1 MGFDRCLHLGLMHAR
16 AGHGPRQLMGLRRN
30 PAGLPHPLQFMG
42 LLAQPQPMQDR
53 RRRHQPQGRL
63 AGSGVAVELSP
74 PGREHQRFHRG
85 VAANAEGDRFSPIE
99 KLRQASAQ
107 LIQGQGDV
115 CAVTLHGPF
124 SAPAETGPHLRRR
137 ILGLHEQHEPFP
149 LGAMGQQQSHRI
161 RFIKSSQIKEV
172 AVLAEGP
179 LTIGV
184 MGNQRGRR
192 DHSCGRTK
200 LIEET
205 LPPAGVD
212 AGVEVVHAGVN
223 LS

>member
-1 MGFDRCLHLGLMHAR
+1 
-16 AGHGPRQLMGLRRN
+16 
-30 PAGLPHPLQFMG
+30 
-42 LLAQPQPMQDR
+42 
-53 RRRHQPQGRL
+53 
-63 AGSGVAVELSP
+63 
-74 PGREHQRFHRG
+74 
-85 VAANAEGDRFSPIE
+85 
-99 KLRQASAQ
+99 
-107 LIQGQGDV
+107 
-115 CAVTLHGPF
+115 
-124 SAPAETGPHLRRR
+124 
-137 ILGLHEQHEPFP
+137 
-149 LGAMGQQQSHRI
+149 MGQQQSHRI

-184 MGNQRGRR
+184 MGDQRGRR